1 MMADIDTHD
10 SQNSV
15 IALVS
20 CPLQRGV
27 AAHMTQ
33 FVYELG
39 TDIIEHRQYVDTDQ
53 NHLFARLEWKMDPP
67 NMPRERIEE
76 NFRDKLAEPFDMHWS
91 LHFSSDPVRMAVYV
105 TKEMGHLYTLVMHC
119 IARLWNATIPLIIS
133 NQPYLQAEAERFG
146 IEFQHVPIS
155 KENKSAQE
163 RLELE
168 LLQRHEI
175 ELVVLA
181 RYMQI
186 LSAQIITPYRDRIIN
201 IHHSMLPAFAGAQ
214 PYKQA
219 HERGVKLIG
228 ATSHFVTENLDE
240 GPIIAQDVAYVNH
253 RKTVEQLIKRGRDL
267 EMVVLARAVDLYLNR
282 RILVDRKRTIVFD

>member
-1 MMADIDTHD
+1 MTSANTPI

-27 AAHMTQ
+27 AAKMTQ

-39 TDIIEHRQYVDTDQ
+39 TDIIEHRQYVDTNQ
-53 NHLFARLEWKMDPP
+53 NHLFARLEWQVDPP
-67 NMPRERIEE
+67 DISHEAIEAR
-76 NFRDKLAEPFDMHWS
+76 FRSKLAEPFDMQWS
-91 LHFSSDPVRMAVYV
+91 LHFSADPVRMAVFV

-119 IARLWNATIPLIIS
+119 VANFWNATIPLVIS
-133 NQPYLQAEAERFG
+133 NQPYLQEEAERFG
-146 IEFQHVPIS
+146 IEYQYVPIT
-155 KENKSAQE
+155 KENKAAQE
-163 RLELE
+163 QFELE
-168 LLQRHEI
+168 LLQDHAI
-175 ELVVLA
+175 ELIVLA

-186 LSAQIITPYRDRIIN
+186 ISEQMITPYRNRIIN
-201 IHHSMLPAFAGAQ
+201 IHHSMLPAFTGAE
-214 PYKQA
+214 PYRQA

-240 GPIIAQDVAYVNH
+240 GPIIAQDVTSVNH
-253 RKTVEQLIKRGRDL
+253 RKTVAQLIKRGRDL

>member
-1 MMADIDTHD
+1 MANTDV
-10 SQNSV
+10 SGSRNSV

-27 AAHMTQ
+27 AASMTQ

-53 NHLFARLEWKMDPP
+53 NHLFARLEWQVDPP
-67 NMPRERIEE
+67 NIPRDTIEE
-76 NFRDKLAEPFDMHWS
+76 NFREKLAEPFGMQWS
-91 LHFSSDPVRMAVYV
+91 LHFSADPVRMAVFV
-105 TKEMGHLYTLVMHC
+105 TKEMGHLYTLMMHC
-119 IARLWNATIPLIIS
+119 VARLWNANIPLIIS

-146 IEFQHVPIS
+146 IEFQHIPIS
-155 KENKSAQE
+155 KENKSTQE
-163 RLELE
+163 RVELE
-168 LLQRHEI
+168 LLHRHAI

-186 LSAQIITPYRDRIIN
+186 LSAQIITPYRHRIIN

-240 GPIIAQDVAYVNH
+240 GPIITQDVAYVNH
-253 RKTVEQLIKRGRDL
+253 RKTIEQLIKRGRDL

>member
-1 MMADIDTHD
+1 MVSAATT
-10 SQNSV
+10 SSRNSA

-27 AAHMTQ
+27 AAKMTE

-39 TDIIEHRQYVDTDQ
+39 TDIIEHRQYVDTEQ
-53 NHLFARLEWKMDPP
+53 NHLFARLEWQVDPP
-67 NMPRERIEE
+67 DIPHETIKE
-76 NFRDKLAEPFDMHWS
+76 NFRDKLAEPFDMQWS
-91 LHFSSDPVRMAVYV
+91 LHFSAEPVRMGIFA

-119 IARLWNATIPLIIS
+119 VARLWNATIPLIIS

-155 KENKSAQE
+155 KENKAAQE

-168 LLQRHEI
+168 LLESHAI

-186 LSAQIITPYRDRIIN
+186 LGGQLITPYRNRIIN
-201 IHHSMLPAFAGAQ
+201 IHHSMLPAFTGAQ
-214 PYKQA
+214 PYRQA

-228 ATSHFVTENLDE
+228 ATSHFVTEDLDD
-240 GPIIAQDVAYVNH
+240 GPIIMQEVAYVNH

-282 RILVDRKRTIVFD
+282 RVLVDRKRTIVFD

>member
-1 MMADIDTHD
+1 MAEPATSDVK
-10 SQNSV
+10 NSV

-53 NHLFARLEWKMDPP
+53 NYLFARLEWQADPP
-67 NMPRERIEE
+67 NIPRETIEQ

-91 LHFSSDPVRMAVYV
+91 LHFSADPVRMAVFV

-119 IARLWNATIPLIIS
+119 IAHFWNATIPLIIS
-133 NQPYLQAEAERFG
+133 NQPHLKAEAERFG
-146 IEFQHVPIS
+146 IEFQQVPIS
-155 KENKSAQE
+155 KENKAAQE
-163 RLELE
+163 DLELE
-168 LLQRHEI
+168 LLERHAI

-186 LSAQIITPYRDRIIN
+186 LSGRIINPYRNRIIN
-201 IHHSMLPAFAGAQ
+201 IHHSMLPAFTGAQ
-214 PYKQA
+214 PYRQA

-228 ATSHFVTENLDE
+228 ATSHFVTEDLDE
-240 GPIIAQDVAYVNH
+240 GPIIVQDVTYVNH

-267 EMVVLARAVDLYLNR
+267 EMGVLARAVDLFINR

>member
-1 MMADIDTHD
+1 MANNDTYD

-27 AAHMTQ
+27 SARMTQ

-39 TDIIEHRQYVDTDQ
+39 TDIIEHRQYVDPDQ
-53 NHLFARLEWKMDPP
+53 NHLFTRLEWQINPP
-67 NMPRERIEE
+67 NIPRETIEE
-76 NFRDKLAEPFDMHWS
+76 NFRDKLAEPFDMQWS
-91 LHFSSDPVRMAVYV
+91 LHFSADPVRMAVFV

-155 KENKSAQE
+155 KEDKVYQE

-168 LLQRHEI
+168 LLERHAI

-186 LSAQIITPYRDRIIN
+186 LSGQIITPYRNRIIN

-214 PYKQA
+214 PYRQA
-219 HERGVKLIG
+219 HARGVKLIG
-228 ATSHFVTENLDE
+228 ATSHFVTEDLDE
-240 GPIIAQDVAYVNH
+240 GPIIAQDVAHVNH
-253 RKTVEQLIKRGRDL
+253 RKTVKQLIKRGRDL
-267 EMVVLARAVDLYLNR
+267 EMIVLARAVDLYLNR

>member
-1 MMADIDTHD
+1 MAETDGVGGLG
-10 SQNSV
+10 SV
-15 IALVS
+15 IVLVS

-27 AAHMTQ
+27 AASMTQ

-53 NHLFARLEWKMDPP
+53 NHLFARLEWQVDPP
-67 NMPRERIEE
+67 NIPRKTIEE
-76 NFRDKLAEPFDMHWS
+76 NFRDKLAEPFDMKWS
-91 LHFSSDPVRMAVYV
+91 LHFSTDPVRMAVFV

-146 IEFQHVPIS
+146 IEFQHVPIR
-155 KENKSAQE
+155 KEDKAAQE

-168 LLQRHEI
+168 LLQRHAI

-186 LSAQIITPYRDRIIN
+186 LSAEIITPYRDRIIN

-214 PYKQA
+214 PYRQA

-240 GPIIAQDVAYVNH
+240 GPIIAQDIAYVNH
-253 RKTVEQLIKRGRDL
+253 RKTVEQMIKRGRDL
-267 EMVVLARAVDLYLNR
+267 EMVVLTRAVDLYLNR
-282 RILVDRKRTIVFD
+282 RILVDCKRTIVFD